1 MRIRIAILSALLLFP
16 VSAHSQNMVS
26 INVGGGLGL
35 PVGDGLDNAKMGPA
49 IVAGVSLDL
58 NESAAIVLE
67 GQYSQYS
74 PDDDAGI
81 PTGVD
86 ATVKLTG
93 ANVGARLQTSSESP
107 ARAYL
112 HVGIGLTRG
121 TGQASGS
128 FGGVNVDVSDSENSF
143 SFLVGIGM
151 KYAVTET
158 VSLMVDT
165 RYNHALDH
173 FDSSTQWIPITAG
186 LSFTIPK

>member
-1 MRIRIAILSALLLFP
+1 MIIRIAILSALLLFP
-16 VSAHSQNMVS
+16 VTAHSQDKVS

-35 PVGDGLDNAKMGPA
+35 PIGEGLEDAKIGPA
-49 IVAGVSLDL
+49 IVAGLSLDL
-58 NESAAIVLE
+58 SESAAIVLE

-93 ANVGARLQTSSESP
+93 VNVGARLQTPRENP

-112 HVGIGLTRG
+112 HLGFGFTRG
-121 TGQASGS
+121 TGQASGT
-128 FGGVNVDVSDSENSF
+128 FEGFNVDVSDSENSF
-143 SFLVGIGM
+143 SFLLGIGM

-173 FDSSTQWIPITAG
+173 FDTSTQWIPITAG
-186 LSFTIPK
+186 LSFTFPD

>member
-1 MRIRIAILSALLLFP
+1 M
-16 VSAHSQNMVS
+16 
-26 INVGGGLGL
+26 
-35 PVGDGLDNAKMGPA
+35 
-49 IVAGVSLDL
+49 SLDIS
-58 NESAAIVLE
+58 ESAAIVLE

-74 PDDDAGI
+74 PDDDAGL

-86 ATVKLTG
+86 ATAKLTG
-93 ANVGARLQTSSESP
+93 ANVGTRLQTSKENP

-112 HVGIGLTRG
+112 HVGIGFTRG
-121 TGQASGS
+121 TGSASGT
-128 FGGVNVDVSDSENSF
+128 FGGFSVDVSDSENSF

-186 LSFTIPK
+186 LSFTFPE